1 MKNFFY
7 FVLVVVLLVA
17 GYYGWKTY
25 GNVKEK
31 LDRFDYIDSIATAVQ
46 QQDSLKSAY
55 MDSLVTSKVMAV
67 NATVQHDTT
76 FTMPNGHVYSII
88 QGHMIDD
95 PECSKCQ
102 EVFNTR
108 VQSLLDAHL
117 LKEKEMVEGMLKP
130 K

>member
-1 MKNFFY
+1 MKIFFY
-7 FVLVVVLLVA
+7 FILVVVLIAA

-46 QQDSLKSAY
+46 QQDSLKSVY

-67 NATVQHDTT
+67 NASVQHDTT
-76 FTMPNGHVYSII
+76 FTMPDGHVYSII
-88 QGHMIDD
+88 QGHMIDN
-95 PECSKCQ
+95 PECQKCQ
-102 EVFNTR
+102 DIFNSRMQT
-108 VQSLLDAHL
+108 LFDAHL
-117 LKEKEMVEGMLKP
+117 LKEKEMVENMLKL